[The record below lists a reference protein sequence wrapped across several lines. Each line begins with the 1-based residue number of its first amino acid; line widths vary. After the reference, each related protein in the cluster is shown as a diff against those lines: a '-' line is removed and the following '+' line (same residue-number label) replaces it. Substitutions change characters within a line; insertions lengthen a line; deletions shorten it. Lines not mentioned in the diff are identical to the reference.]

1 MIMSKMT
8 RRNNQ
13 KIKRNIP
20 TAQIILLGFAAVII
34 LGSLILTQPL
44 CSVDGTFTPYIDA
57 LFTSTTSVCVT
68 GLVTVSTAGHW
79 SLFGQIVILL
89 LIQLG
94 GMGVVA
100 FMMMILQLLHRRIGL
115 RNRML
120 IQQSYGLESMHGVV
134 YFVIRVI
141 RGMLVVEFIG
151 FLCYL
156 PVLCHDYG
164 IRGIWKSLFLSVS
177 AFCNAG
183 MDVLGEESL
192 SLYAGNLWINLVTMA
207 LIILGGLGFIVWWE
221 LLDHQKA
228 YFGRKTT
235 HRKLNSLSL
244 HAKIVL
250 TSTVFLI
257 FFGMIMVLVC
267 EYHNSRTLG
276 TLPFPQKCLAALFQ
290 SVTTRTAGFNTISQS
305 GLYDSTSMICMILM
319 FIGGSPGGTAGGVKT
334 VTMVILGAAIKSEI
348 QNHDNIVLYKRTIPF
363 DYARKA
369 LAILGYSFLVWLGF
383 TMIFC
388 MVEDVE
394 FMKACYETISAI
406 GTVGLTK
413 DVTGTLHTAGKI
425 VIICLMYAGRI
436 GPVTLATAFLTK
448 GKSDSMIHYADES
461 VLLG

>member
-1 MIMSKMT
+1 MT
-8 RRNNQ
+8 RKYNYRN
-13 KIKRNIP
+13 IKRNIP
-20 TAQIILLGFAAVII
+20 PAHIILFGFAAVII
-34 LGSLILTQPL
+34 LGSLILTLPV
-44 CSVDGTFTPYIDA
+44 CSAEGTFTPYIDA

-68 GLVTVSTAGHW
+68 GLVTVNTAGHW
-79 SLFGQIVILL
+79 SLLGQIVILL

-100 FMMMILQLLHRRIGL
+100 FMMMILVLLHRRIGL
-115 RNRML
+115 RNRLL
-120 IQQSYGLESMHGVV
+120 IQQSYGLESMHGIV
-134 YFVIRVI
+134 YFLIRVI
-141 RGMLVVEFIG
+141 RGMLVVELIG
-151 FLCYL
+151 ALCYL

-164 IRGIWKSLFLSVS
+164 ISGLWKSLFLSVS

-192 SLYAGNLWINLVTMA
+192 TPYAGNLWMNLVTMA
-207 LIILGGLGFIVWWE
+207 LIVLGGLGFIVWWE
-221 LLDHQKA
+221 LLDRQKA
-228 YFGRKTT
+228 YLSKKVTR
-235 HRKLNSLSL
+235 RKLNNMTL

-250 TSTVFLI
+250 SSTAFLI
-257 FFGMIMVLVC
+257 FFGMVLVLVC
-267 EYHNSRTLG
+267 EFRNPKTLG
-276 TLPFPQKCLAALFQ
+276 TFGFPKKCLAALFQ

-305 GLYDSTSMICMILM
+305 GLNDSTSMICMILM

-334 VTMVILGAAIKSEI
+334 VTMVILGAAIRSEI
-348 QNHDNIVLYKRTIPF
+348 KNHDSIVLYNRTIPF
-363 DYARKA
+363 DYTRKA
-369 LAILGYSFLVWLGF
+369 LAILGYSFLVWLGL
-383 TMIFC
+383 TMVLC
-388 MVEDVE
+388 MTENVE

-413 DVTGTLHTAGKI
+413 DLTGTLHTAGKL

>member
-1 MIMSKMT
+1 MT

-13 KIKRNIP
+13 KIKQNIP
-20 TAQIILLGFAAVII
+20 SAHIILFGFATVIL
-34 LGSLILTQPL
+34 LGSLILTLPV
-44 CSVDGTFTPYIDA
+44 CSAEGTFTPYIDA

-68 GLVTVSTAGHW
+68 GLVTVNTAGHW
-79 SLFGQIVILL
+79 NLFGQFIILL

-100 FMMMILQLLHRRIGL
+100 FMMLVLVLLHRRIGL
-115 RNRML
+115 KNRLL

-134 YFVIRVI
+134 YYLVRVV
-141 RGMLVVEFIG
+141 RGILVVEFIG

-164 IRGIWKSLFLSVS
+164 TSGVWRSLFLSVS

-183 MDVLGEESL
+183 MDVLGDGSL
-192 SLYAGNLWINLVTMA
+192 SPYAGNLWMNLVTMA
-207 LIILGGLGFIVWWE
+207 LIVLGGLGFIVWWE
-221 LLDHQKA
+221 LLDRQKA
-228 YFGRKTT
+228 YLKKGSA

-250 TSTVFLI
+250 SSTGFLI
-257 FFGMIMVLVC
+257 LIGMIMVLIC
-267 EYHNSRTLG
+267 EFHNPRTLG
-276 TLPFPQKCLAALFQ
+276 SFSFPRKCLAALFQ

-305 GLYDSTSMICMILM
+305 GLYDATSMICMILM

-334 VTMVILGAAIKSEI
+334 VTMVLIGAAIKSEI
-348 QNHDNIVLYKRTIPF
+348 QNQDSVVLYSRTIPA
-363 DYARKA
+363 DYIRKA
-369 LAILGYSFLVWLGF
+369 LAILGYSFLVWLGL
-383 TMIFC
+383 TMTLC
-388 MVEDVE
+388 MVENVE

-406 GTVGLTK
+406 GTVGLSK